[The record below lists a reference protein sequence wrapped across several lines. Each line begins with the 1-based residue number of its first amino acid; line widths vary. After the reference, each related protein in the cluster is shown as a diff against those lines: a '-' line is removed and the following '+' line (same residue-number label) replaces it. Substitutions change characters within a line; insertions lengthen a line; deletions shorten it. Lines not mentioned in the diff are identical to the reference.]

1 MKLSTVVLCWSL
13 AVGSCEVGAA
23 PLSLYVSPAGNDAW
37 TGTRSASDAKKT
49 DGPFATLERA
59 RDELRSLKQ
68 QRGELREGAIVWLR
82 GGFHARE
89 KSFDLGRE
97 DSGAVGAP
105 IVYRAWENE
114 KPIFAGGVEI
124 ANWKPYRGKVLQADV
139 SNLQLET
146 LQPLN
151 RDRFG
156 GDVPGFELFFAGRR
170 LDLARWPN
178 HIANHKRDGEWSY
191 IAAAPDKSRTQFSMY
206 GERAKNWSKPQ
217 ELQVH
222 VWPQHD
228 WFDQFVGVQSIDVAK
243 QQITLAQPTGY
254 DLSPGRRF
262 YVRNVREELDAPGE
276 WYFDREAKVLLLY
289 PPQPLK
295 SGKIFVS
302 MAPNFVHAKDVSD
315 VSFRGLTLD
324 GYRERGVVV
333 ENGARVRIEGCTISN
348 TFSSGISFSGGTEHT
363 AIGNDLYEIGRGG
376 ISMSGGD
383 RKTLTPSR
391 HLAENNHIH
400 HFGRVLKCYQTGIQ
414 VDGVGAI
421 VRHNLIHDG
430 PHMGLG
436 STGNDHVM
444 EFNHLHHLCM
454 EGSDNGAFYTGR
466 DWTFRGN
473 VLRYNIIHDVIGYGF
488 DKVDAQKGVIRYSS
502 PHAAQGIYLDDAV
515 GGFVVFGNVLYRIGD
530 MMIQLGGGR
539 DNIIENNIFAG
550 GNPAIGTD
558 ARWAAYDWQ
567 GHMFPRLQAVPY
579 QTAPWSTRYP
589 ELVKPMRN
597 YKWPEGNQF
606 LRNISAALDAKPN
619 GFAAFRHIIPPDAT
633 ISEGNLVWNPN
644 GPATMNIQ
652 WLREGEKNGYK
663 NLSWQEWQAA
673 GFDKTGLVAD
683 PLFVDAKND
692 NYQLKPNSPAYKL
705 GFQRIPMEKIG
716 LYKDA
721 LRASWPVD
729 KQLRKESLAKVFDDA
744 AIPGWTPPAREQST
758 LTALRTDKAPHL
770 DGTVSQAEWGTP
782 STTIEQA
789 LGSTKA
795 TPTSS
800 AWLRFD
806 AKYLYVAFANT
817 VSKAPTTG
825 NNWGEDDAVEIA
837 LRNRATGNVVLGN
850 PAPGKDAPIVVLR
863 GFPNGKWLSSDESGA
878 AASVVSRAQKG
889 TSYAAK
895 IVDASSWT
903 AEWKIAWDAI
913 GFNPANQSTLDAN
926 LTVRKPSGDLW
937 LMWRGTNGNSFN
949 VDNAGQLV
957 LAK

>member
-1 MKLSTVVLCWSL
+1 MRLSVIAVCL
-13 AVGSCEVGAA
+13 ALVAGAYEVGAA
-23 PLSLYVSPAGNDAW
+23 PLNLYVSPQGNDAW
-37 TGTRSASDAKKT
+37 TGSRPGPNGQKS

-59 RDELRSLKQ
+59 RDELRRLKQ
-68 QRGELREGAIVWLR
+68 QRGELREGAVVWLR

-89 KSFDLGRE
+89 KSFELGRE
-97 DSGAVGAP
+97 DSGTLAAP

-124 ANWKPYRGKVLQADV
+124 ANWKTYRGNIVQADV
-139 SNLQLET
+139 SNLGLET
-146 LQPLN
+146 LTPLTQ
-151 RDRFG
+151 DRFQ
-156 GDVPGFELFFAGRR
+156 GDVPAFEMFFAGRR

-191 IAAAPDKSRTQFSMY
+191 IAAAPEKSRTQFSIY
-206 GERAKNWSKPQ
+206 GERAKNWAKPQ

-228 WFDQFVGVQSIDVAK
+228 WFDQFVGVKSIDADK
-243 QQITLAQPTGY
+243 GEITLAQPTGY
-254 DLSPGRRF
+254 DLSAGRRF

-276 WYFDREAKVLLLY
+276 WYFDRENKVLLLY

-295 SGKIFVS
+295 NGKVFVS
-302 MAPNFVHAKDVSD
+302 MAPNFVNAKGTSD
-315 VSFRGLTLD
+315 VTFRGLTID
-324 GYRERGVVV
+324 GYRGTGVIV
-333 ENGARVRIEGCTISN
+333 ENGARVRIEGCTIRN
-348 TFSSGISFSGGTEHT
+348 TFATGISFSGGSEHT
-363 AIGNDLYEIGRGG
+363 AIGNDIYEIGRGG
-376 ISMSGGD
+376 ITMNGGD
-383 RKTLTPSR
+383 RETLTHAR

-414 VDGVGAI
+414 VGGVGTT

-436 STGNDHVM
+436 SSGNDHLM

-466 DWTFRGN
+466 DWTFRGSA
-473 VLRYNIIHDVIGYGF
+473 LRYNMIHDVIGYGF
-488 DKVDAQKGVIRYSS
+488 DKVDLQKGVIRYSS

-515 GGFVVFGNVLYRIGD
+515 GGFHIFGNVLYRIGD

-579 QTAPWSTRYP
+579 QTPPWSTRYP

-597 YKWPEGNQF
+597 YKWPEGNRF
-606 LRNISAALDAKPN
+606 VRNISAALEPRPN
-619 GFAAFRHIIPPDAT
+619 GFTAFRHIIPPDAT

-644 GPATMNIQ
+644 GPVTMNIQ
-652 WLREGEKNGYK
+652 WLREGEKNNYK
-663 NLSWQEWQAA
+663 SLPWAEWQAA
-673 GFDKTGLVAD
+673 GFDKNGLVAD
-683 PLFVDAKND
+683 PLFVDPQND
-692 NYQLKPNSPAYKL
+692 NYQLKPNSPAYKV

-716 LYKDA
+716 LYKDE
-721 LRASWPVD
+721 LRASWPVN
-729 KQLRKESLAKVFDDA
+729 KNLRKENLAKVYEDIP
-744 AIPGWTPPAREQST
+744 IPGWTPPARVQST
-758 LTALRTDKAPHL
+758 LNATRTAKAPQL
-770 DGTVSQAEWGTP
+770 DGTISPDEWGAITA
-782 STTIEQA
+782 SIEQA
-789 LGSTKA
+789 FSGTKA
-795 TPTSS
+795 MPTSS
-800 AWLRFD
+800 AWLRYD
-806 AKYLYVAFANT
+806 DKYLYVAFANT
-817 VSKAPTTG
+817 VSQSPTTG

-837 LRNRATGNVVLGN
+837 LRNRADGNVVLGN
-850 PAPGKDAPIVVLR
+850 PMPGKDAPIVVLR

-878 AASVVSRAQKG
+878 PASAIARAQQG

-895 IVDASSWT
+895 IVDAAVWT
-903 AEWKIAWDAI
+903 AEWRIAWDAL

-926 LTVRKPSGDLW
+926 LTVRKPASDLW